1 MKLQDNTPQTQP
13 QTKPSSTKW
22 ADAANTAAKRI
33 PPLWPLK
40 HFVAVNPFLN
50 MTSESFAE
58 IAARMAKAVPGGML
72 IQRSFYRDKYAQQ
85 LISDQDLQQAIHS
98 LEQSNQLFLDD
109 DEDMPTI
116 PELKAWLHST
126 EATCPHIGT
135 FADTIDRLHQTRWA
149 ASIIEEVSRWMGTY
163 LDEGQAIWTQPWKG
177 QDLFS
182 AWHEAASID
191 RNPEIAGLKKFRKF
205 VQSLPDEPMAA
216 IAMLAEMAD
225 TKVESIEDWF
235 HRELLS
241 VGGWASCLEYRKREG
256 LSKEGAVSLLAI
268 RLAYDVA
275 LLKQYDAP
283 SLRAYWRKQVLV
295 RDAQADRRLLLH
307 RIWQE
312 AFEHAH
318 AQSLLDTL
326 VSSSGFPPPPADRPS
341 SQLVFCIDV
350 RSEPMRRAIEKHDPS
365 IETMGYAGFFGMP
378 VAKRAFG
385 STHGTTHC
393 PVILKPPYEV
403 CEAPERDAPAALAR
417 VHNRRSFS
425 AIFKSFKDSAVSSFS
440 FVEAN
445 GLNYTWPLIRDSFL
459 RKGQQQDNSLVPR
472 PELHSDSCGIPKEDQ
487 PALAKGLVRAL
498 NLDRSAAR
506 LILLCGHGASTKNNP
521 YDSGLQC
528 GACGG
533 HSGDFNARLAAQI
546 MNQPEVR
553 AALSADGMPLPEDT
567 LFLAGRHDTTQDT
580 ITIFDPEQIP
590 NSHHGDYLQ
599 LQQTLQKACR
609 DAQRARAPKLGIT
622 QQDEQHLCKEIHE
635 RTCDWSQVRP
645 EWGLAGN
652 AAFIIAHRDTT
663 KKHDLEGRAFLHHYE
678 YNRDF
683 TGETL
688 QAILA
693 GPLVVGSWINLQY
706 YASTA
711 NHAVFGSGNKVLHN
725 INGTHGVQLGNG
737 GDLRSGLPLQSIHNG
752 TNWVHEPLTLKVFV
766 DAPVDKVRSAIDAQ
780 PTVKELVKNHWL
792 RIYGADLCG
801 GWIKI

>member
-1 MKLQDNTPQTQP
+1 MNAQETITQQKPQSKT
-13 QTKPSSTKW
+13 TTKW
-22 ADAANTAAKRI
+22 ADAATTAAKRI

-50 MTSESFAE
+50 MTDESFAE
-58 IAARMAKAVPGGML
+58 VAARMAKAVPGGML
-72 IQRSFYRDKYAQQ
+72 IERSFYQDKYSQNQ
-85 LISDQDLQQAIHS
+85 ISDHDLKQAMIS
-98 LEQSNQLFLDD
+98 LEKTGQLFLEE
-109 DEDMPTI
+109 DEELPTI
-116 PELKAWLHST
+116 TELKAWLHSSET
-126 EATCPHIGT
+126 SCPHIGT

-149 ASIIEEVSRWMGTY
+149 AAIIEEISRWMGAY

-191 RNPEIAGLKKFRKF
+191 RNPEIAGLRKFRKF
-205 VQSLPDEPMAA
+205 VQELPNEPLAA
-216 IAMLAEMAD
+216 ISMLGEMAD
-225 TKVESIEDWF
+225 TKVEGAEDWF

-241 VGGWASCLEYRKREG
+241 IGGWASCLEYRKREG
-256 LSKEGAVSLLAI
+256 ISQEGAVSLLAI

-312 AFEHAH
+312 ALEHAH
-318 AQSLLDTL
+318 AQTLLSSL
-326 VSSSGFPPPPADRPS
+326 VSTSGIQRVPGDRPS

-350 RSEPMRRAIEKHDPS
+350 RSEPMRRSIEQQDPS

-378 VAKRAFG
+378 IAKRAFG
-385 STHGTTHC
+385 AAHGVPHC

-403 CEAPERDAPAALAR
+403 SEAPERDVPETLAK
-417 VHNRRSFS
+417 VHNRRSLS

-445 GLNYTWPLIRDSFL
+445 GLNYTWPLVRDSFL
-459 RKGQQQDNSLVPR
+459 RKGQKLDNQLVPR
-472 PELHSDSCGIPKEDQ
+472 ADLDHDSCGIPKEDQ

-498 NLDRSAAR
+498 NLNQRAGR
-506 LILLCGHGASTKNNP
+506 LVVLCGHGASTKNNP

-533 HSGDFNARLAAQI
+533 HSGDFNAKLAAQI
-546 MNQPEVR
+546 MNQPEVH
-553 AALSADGMPLPEDT
+553 AALAAAGMALPKDT
-567 LFLAGRHDTTQDT
+567 FFVAGRHDTTTDT
-580 ITIFDPEQIP
+580 ITLFDPELIP
-590 NSHHGDYLQ
+590 NSHRGDYEQ
-599 LQQTLQKACR
+599 LKQTLASACHA
-609 DAQRARAPKLGIT
+609 AQLARAPKLGIS
-622 QQDEQHLCKEIHE
+622 QQNEQKVCKEISE
-635 RTCDWSQVRP
+635 RSCDWSQVRP
-645 EWGLAGN
+645 EWGLTGN

-663 KKHDLEGRAFLHHYE
+663 KDHDLEGRAFLHHYE
-678 YNRDF
+678 SNRDPK
-683 TGETL
+683 GEVL

-693 GPLVVGSWINLQY
+693 GPMVVGSWINLQY

-711 NHAVFGSGNKVLHN
+711 NHAIFGSGNKVLHN

-737 GDLRSGLPLQSIHNG
+737 GDLRSGLPLQSIHDG

-766 DAPVDKVRSAIDAQ
+766 DAPVDKVRVALAAQ
-780 PTVKELVKNHWL
+780 PSAKELVENHWL
-792 RIYGADLCG
+792 HLYAADLCG
-801 GWIKI
+801 GWVKI